1 MSKKKKIII
10 ISVISVIVIAIIIAT
25 VIFLI
30 NRNNSKEN
38 QTYSGDTKIARLYD
52 RLNKEKMFSFT
63 TTIDDNNKEIYA
75 KSVDSAYIDTIYD
88 GEESK
93 FVIKDGNSYLLND
106 KNKIYYT
113 YQNNEMELNKVIEQL
128 EEIKDTELV
137 EGTEN
142 IEGKEYNYEE
152 YSGFTSFAF
161 KLSDEGD
168 TENIKTRFYFDGDNL
183 VYIKTITNNTQELL
197 KVEISY
203 ENIDKN
209 LFEIPSDYREM

>member
-10 ISVISVIVIAIIIAT
+10 ISVISVIVLAIIIAT

-52 RLNKEKMFSFT
+52 RLSKEKMFSFI

-75 KSVDSAYIDTIYD
+75 KSVDVAYIDTIYD

-142 IEGKEYNYEE
+142 IEDKEYNYEE

-168 TENIKTRFYFDGDNL
+168 AENIKTRFYFDGDNL

>member
-10 ISVISVIVIAIIIAT
+10 IYVISVIVLAIIIAT

-113 YQNNEMELNKVIEQL
+113 EMELNKVIEQL

-142 IEGKEYNYEE
+142 IEDKEYNYEE

-183 VYIKTITNNTQELL
+183 AYIKTITNNTQELL

>member
-10 ISVISVIVIAIIIAT
+10 ISVISVIVLAIIIAT

-75 KSVDSAYIDTIYD
+75 KSSDVAFVDTIYE
-88 GEESK
+88 GKESK

-106 KNKIYYT
+106 ENKIYYA
-113 YQNNEMELNKVIEQL
+113 YKNNEMELNKVIEQL

-142 IEGKEYNYEE
+142 IEDKEYNYEE

-183 VYIKTITNNTQELL
+183 AYIKTITNNTQELL
-197 KVEISY
+197 KVEIFY

>member
-10 ISVISVIVIAIIIAT
+10 ISVISIIVLALIIGIA
-25 VIFLI
+25 IFLI
-30 NRNNSKEN
+30 NRYNSEES
-38 QTYSGDTKIARLYD
+38 QSYSGDTRIARLYD

-75 KSVDSAYIDTIYD
+75 KSSDVAFVDTIYE

-106 KNKIYYT
+106 ENKIYYT
-113 YQNNEMELNKVIEQL
+113 YQNNEIDLNRVIEQL
-128 EEIKDTELV
+128 EEVKDTELV

-161 KLSDEGD
+161 KLSDEGNTD
-168 TENIKTRFYFDGDNL
+168 NMKTRFYFDGDNL
-183 VYIKTITNNTQELL
+183 VYIKTITSNTQELL
-197 KVEISY
+197 KVEISDDV
-203 ENIDKN
+203 DKS

>member
-10 ISVISVIVIAIIIAT
+10 ISVISIIVLALIIGIA
-25 VIFLI
+25 IFLI
-30 NRNNSKEN
+30 NRYNSEES
-38 QTYSGDTKIARLYD
+38 QSYSGDTRIARLYD

-75 KSVDSAYIDTIYD
+75 KSSDAAYIDTIYE

-106 KNKIYYT
+106 ENKIYYT
-113 YQNNEMELNKVIEQL
+113 YQNNEIDLNRVIEQL
-128 EEIKDTELV
+128 EEVKDTELV

-161 KLSDEGD
+161 KLSDEGNTD
-168 TENIKTRFYFDGDNL
+168 NMKTRFYFDGDNL
-183 VYIKTITNNTQELL
+183 VYIKTITSNTQELL
-197 KVEISY
+197 KVEISDDVD
-203 ENIDKN
+203 EN

>member
-10 ISVISVIVIAIIIAT
+10 ISVISVIVLAIIIAT

-38 QTYSGDTKIARLYD
+38 QTYVGDTKIARLYD
-52 RLNKEKMFSFT
+52 RLSKEKMFSFT

-75 KSVDSAYIDTIYD
+75 KTSDAAYIDTTYE

-106 KNKIYYT
+106 ENKIYYT
-113 YQNNEMELNKVIEQL
+113 YQNNEIDLNRVIEQL
-128 EEIKDTELV
+128 EEVKDTELV

-161 KLSDEGD
+161 KLSDEGNTD
-168 TENIKTRFYFDGDNL
+168 NMKTRFYFDGDNL
-183 VYIKTITNNTQELL
+183 VYIKTITSNTQELL
-197 KVEISY
+197 KVEISDDVD
-203 ENIDKN
+203 EN

>member
-10 ISVISVIVIAIIIAT
+10 ISVISIILFALIIGIA
-25 VIFLI
+25 IFLI
-30 NRNNSKEN
+30 NRHNNEES
-38 QTYSGDTKIARLYD
+38 QSYSGDTRIARLYD
-52 RLNKEKMFSFT
+52 RLNKEKMFSVT

-75 KSVDSAYIDTIYD
+75 KSSDVAYIDTIYE

-106 KNKIYYT
+106 ENKIYYT
-113 YQNNEMELNKVIEQL
+113 YQNNEIDLNRVIEQL
-128 EEIKDTELV
+128 EEVKGTELV

-161 KLSDEGD
+161 KLSDEVD
-168 TENIKTRFYFDGDNL
+168 TENMKTRFYFDGDNL
-183 VYIKTITNNTQELL
+183 VYIKTITSNTQELL
-197 KVEISY
+197 KIEISDDV
-203 ENIDKN
+203 DKS
-209 LFEIPSDYREM
+209 LFKIPSDYREM

>member
-10 ISVISVIVIAIIIAT
+10 ISVISIIVLALIIGIA
-25 VIFLI
+25 IFLI
-30 NRNNSKEN
+30 NRYNSEES
-38 QTYSGDTKIARLYD
+38 QSYSGDTRIARLYD

-75 KSVDSAYIDTIYD
+75 KTSDAAYIDTIYE

-106 KNKIYYT
+106 ENKIYYT
-113 YQNNEMELNKVIEQL
+113 YQNNEIDLNRVIEQL
-128 EEIKDTELV
+128 EEVKDTELV

-168 TENIKTRFYFDGDNL
+168 TENMKTRFYFDGDNL
-183 VYIKTITNNTQELL
+183 VYIKTITSNTQELL
-197 KVEISY
+197 KVEISDDVD
-203 ENIDKN
+203 EN

>member
-10 ISVISVIVIAIIIAT
+10 ISVISIIVLALIIGIA
-25 VIFLI
+25 IFLI
-30 NRNNSKEN
+30 NRHNSEES
-38 QTYSGDTKIARLYD
+38 QSYSGDTRIARLYD

-75 KSVDSAYIDTIYD
+75 KTSDAAYIDTIYE

-106 KNKIYYT
+106 ENKIYYT
-113 YQNNEMELNKVIEQL
+113 YQNNEIDLNRVIEQL
-128 EEIKDTELV
+128 EEVKDTELV

-168 TENIKTRFYFDGDNL
+168 TENMKTRFYFDGDNL
-183 VYIKTITNNTQELL
+183 VYIKTITSNTQELL
-197 KVEISY
+197 KVEISDDVD
-203 ENIDKN
+203 EN

>member
-10 ISVISVIVIAIIIAT
+10 ISVISVIVLAIIIAT

-183 VYIKTITNNTQELL
+183 AYIKTITNNTQELL

-209 LFEIPSDYREM
+209 LFEIPSNYREM

>member
-1 MSKKKKIII
+1 MKP
-10 ISVISVIVIAIIIAT
+10 
-25 VIFLI
+25 
-30 NRNNSKEN
+30 
-38 QTYSGDTKIARLYD
+38 
-52 RLNKEKMFSFT
+52 
-63 TTIDDNNKEIYA
+63 KEIYA

-137 EGTEN
+137 EGIEN
-142 IEGKEYNYEE
+142 IEDKEYNYEE

-168 TENIKTRFYFDGDNL
+168 AENIKTRFYFDGDNL

>member
-10 ISVISVIVIAIIIAT
+10 ISVISIIVLALIIGIA
-25 VIFLI
+25 IFLI
-30 NRNNSKEN
+30 NRYNSEES
-38 QTYSGDTKIARLYD
+38 QSYSGDTRIARLYD

-75 KSVDSAYIDTIYD
+75 KSSDAAYIDTIYE

-106 KNKIYYT
+106 ENKIYYT
-113 YQNNEMELNKVIEQL
+113 YQNNEIDLNRVIEQL
-128 EEIKDTELV
+128 EEVKDTELV

-168 TENIKTRFYFDGDNL
+168 TENMKTRFYFDGDNL
-183 VYIKTITNNTQELL
+183 VYIKTITSNTQELL
-197 KVEISY
+197 KVEISDDVD
-203 ENIDKN
+203 EN

>member
-10 ISVISVIVIAIIIAT
+10 ISVISIIVLALIIGIA
-25 VIFLI
+25 IFLI
-30 NRNNSKEN
+30 NRHNSEES
-38 QTYSGDTKIARLYD
+38 QSYSGDTRIARLYD

-75 KSVDSAYIDTIYD
+75 KTSDAAYIDTIYE

-106 KNKIYYT
+106 ENKIYYT
-113 YQNNEMELNKVIEQL
+113 YQNNEIDLNRVIEQL
-128 EEIKDTELV
+128 EEVKDTELV

-161 KLSDEGD
+161 KLSDEGNTD
-168 TENIKTRFYFDGDNL
+168 NMKTRFYFDGDNL
-183 VYIKTITNNTQELL
+183 VYIKTITSNTQELL
-197 KVEISY
+197 KVEISDDVD
-203 ENIDKN
+203 EN

>member
-10 ISVISVIVIAIIIAT
+10 ISVISVIVLAIIIAT

-52 RLNKEKMFSFT
+52 RLSKEKMFSFI

-75 KSVDSAYIDTIYD
+75 KSVDVAYIDTIYD

-142 IEGKEYNYEE
+142 IEDKEYNYEE

-183 VYIKTITNNTQELL
+183 AYIKTITNNTQELL

>member
-10 ISVISVIVIAIIIAT
+10 ISVISIIILALI
-25 VIFLI
+25 VGIAIFLI
-30 NRNNSKEN
+30 NRHNSEES
-38 QTYSGDTKIARLYD
+38 QSYSGDTRIARLYD

-75 KSVDSAYIDTIYD
+75 KTSDAAYIDTTYE

-106 KNKIYYT
+106 ENKIYYT
-113 YQNNEMELNKVIEQL
+113 YQNNEIDLNRVIEQL

-152 YSGFTSFAF
+152 YSGFTSSFPLIF
-161 KLSDEGD
+161 ITPYLLS
-168 TENIKTRFYFDGDNL
+168 F
-183 VYIKTITNNTQELL
+183 
-197 KVEISY
+197 
-203 ENIDKN
+203 
-209 LFEIPSDYREM
+209 

>member
-10 ISVISVIVIAIIIAT
+10 ISVISVIVLAIIIAT

-75 KSVDSAYIDTIYD
+75 KSSDVAFVDTIYE

-106 KNKIYYT
+106 ENKIYYA
-113 YQNNEMELNKVIEQL
+113 YKNNEMELNKVIEQL

-142 IEGKEYNYEE
+142 IEDKEYNYEE

-183 VYIKTITNNTQELL
+183 AYIKTITNNIQELL

>member
-52 RLNKEKMFSFT
+52 RLNKEKIFSFT

-75 KSVDSAYIDTIYD
+75 KSSDVAFVDTIYE

-142 IEGKEYNYEE
+142 IEDKEYNYEE

-183 VYIKTITNNTQELL
+183 AYIKTITNNTQELL

>member
-10 ISVISVIVIAIIIAT
+10 ISVISVIVLAIIIAT

-75 KSVDSAYIDTIYD
+75 KSVDAAYIDTIYD

-142 IEGKEYNYEE
+142 IEDKEYNYEE

-168 TENIKTRFYFDGDNL
+168 VENIKTRFYFDGDNL
-183 VYIKTITNNTQELL
+183 VYIKTITSNTQELL
-197 KVEISY
+197 KVEIFDDVD
-203 ENIDKN
+203 EN

>member
-10 ISVISVIVIAIIIAT
+10 ISVISVIVLAIIIAT

-75 KSVDSAYIDTIYD
+75 KSSDVAFVDTIYE

-183 VYIKTITNNTQELL
+183 AYIKTITNNTQELL

>member
-10 ISVISVIVIAIIIAT
+10 ISVISIIVLALIIGIA
-25 VIFLI
+25 IFLI
-30 NRNNSKEN
+30 NRHNSEES
-38 QTYSGDTKIARLYD
+38 QSYSGDTRIARLYD

-75 KSVDSAYIDTIYD
+75 KSSDAAYIDTIYE

-106 KNKIYYT
+106 ENKIYYT
-113 YQNNEMELNKVIEQL
+113 YQNNEIDLNRVIEQL
-128 EEIKDTELV
+128 EEVKDTELV

-168 TENIKTRFYFDGDNL
+168 TENMKTRFYFDGDNL
-183 VYIKTITNNTQELL
+183 VYIKTITSNTQELL
-197 KVEISY
+197 KVEISDDVD
-203 ENIDKN
+203 EN

>member
-10 ISVISVIVIAIIIAT
+10 ISVISIIVLALIIGIA
-25 VIFLI
+25 IFLI
-30 NRNNSKEN
+30 NRYNSEES
-38 QTYSGDTKIARLYD
+38 QSYSGDTRIARLYD

-75 KSVDSAYIDTIYD
+75 KSSDVAFVDTIYE

-106 KNKIYYT
+106 ENKIYYT
-113 YQNNEMELNKVIEQL
+113 YQNNEIDLNRVIEQL
-128 EEIKDTELV
+128 EEVKDTELV

-168 TENIKTRFYFDGDNL
+168 TENMKTRFYFDGDNL
-183 VYIKTITNNTQELL
+183 VYIKTITSNTQELL
-197 KVEISY
+197 KVEISDDVD
-203 ENIDKN
+203 EN

>member
-10 ISVISVIVIAIIIAT
+10 ISVISVIVLAIIIAT

-75 KSVDSAYIDTIYD
+75 KSSDVAFVDTIYE

-106 KNKIYYT
+106 ENKIYYA
-113 YQNNEMELNKVIEQL
+113 YKNNEMELNKVIEQL

-142 IEGKEYNYEE
+142 IEDKEYNYEE

-183 VYIKTITNNTQELL
+183 AYIKTITNNTQELL

-209 LFEIPSDYREM
+209 LFESPSDYREM

>member
-52 RLNKEKMFSFT
+52 RLSKEKMFSFT

-75 KSVDSAYIDTIYD
+75 KSSDVAFVDTIYE

-106 KNKIYYT
+106 ENKIYYA
-113 YQNNEMELNKVIEQL
+113 YKNNEMELNKVIEQL

-142 IEGKEYNYEE
+142 IEDKEYNYEE

-183 VYIKTITNNTQELL
+183 AYIKTITNNTQELL